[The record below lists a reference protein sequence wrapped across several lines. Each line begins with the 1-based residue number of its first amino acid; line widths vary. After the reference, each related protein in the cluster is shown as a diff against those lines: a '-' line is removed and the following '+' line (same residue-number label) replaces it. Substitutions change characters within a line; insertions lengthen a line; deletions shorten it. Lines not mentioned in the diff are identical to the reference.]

1 MVSWQ
6 NKTDFIFQPATGNEK
21 TTTAKQKLARQE
33 DKDGQS
39 RRSLKRRYKKKTR
52 QTFPTMDPAHYET
65 QLNIHFE
72 YVEGYIKALKK
83 KNITDEEREKVKKSL
98 CFCAS
103 YKLFP
108 SKEKEKRT
116 TIQLTDVFFLC
127 SIHTLLSRLALFFLL
142 LFHILLL

>member
-1 MVSWQ
+1 
-6 NKTDFIFQPATGNEK
+6 
-21 TTTAKQKLARQE
+21 
-33 DKDGQS
+33 
-39 RRSLKRRYKKKTR
+39 
-52 QTFPTMDPAHYET
+52 MDPAHYET

-127 SIHTLLSRLALFFLL
+127 SIHTLLSRLALFPTVVSHPFTLTL
-142 LFHILLL
+142 DF

>member
-1 MVSWQ
+1 
-6 NKTDFIFQPATGNEK
+6 
-21 TTTAKQKLARQE
+21 
-33 DKDGQS
+33 
-39 RRSLKRRYKKKTR
+39 
-52 QTFPTMDPAHYET
+52 MDPAHYET

-127 SIHTLLSRLALFFLL
+127 PIHTLLSRLALFPTVVSHPFTLTL
-142 LFHILLL
+142 DF

>member
-1 MVSWQ
+1 MKKPPPQQ
-6 NKTDFIFQPATGNEK
+6 NKSK
-21 TTTAKQKLARQE
+21 TRTC
-33 DKDGQS
+33 DGQS

-127 SIHTLLSRLALFFLL
+127 PIHTLLSRLALFFLL

>member
-1 MVSWQ
+1 MRQS
-6 NKTDFIFQPATGNEK
+6 TSRASL
-21 TTTAKQKLARQE
+21 TTFVKYVHCCTIVTKI
-33 DKDGQS
+33 S
-39 RRSLKRRYKKKTR
+39 
-52 QTFPTMDPAHYET
+52 HYET

-127 SIHTLLSRLALFFLL
+127 PIHTLLSRLALFPTVVSHPFTLTL
-142 LFHILLL
+142 DF